1 MSPRPMRSPR
11 WYVSV
16 RSPYSWLALRDAEG
30 YGSELLADSE
40 MRVFFEPTEEL
51 AGNVTEKSA
60 VFHYTPMSRAKHLY
74 ILRDVARLARQRELT
89 LTWPVDENPAWEVS
103 SVALARVLEESPSE
117 GKRLALVLANARWIE
132 GRNVHEESTV
142 ADCLT
147 GMGLD
152 SRLASLHRTE
162 EGLEIGRT
170 VLKQLDRDGVFGVP
184 YLVVGRE
191 TYWGLERLS
200 LAEESHAS
208 KAPPLPTASIPAMAV
223 EGSSGPLDDQPGG
236 CG

>member
-1 MSPRPMRSPR
+1 MSARPSR

-16 RSPYSWLALRDAEG
+16 RSPYSWLALRDADG
-30 YGSELLADSE
+30 YGSQLLADSE
-40 MRVFFEPTEEL
+40 MRVFFEPTGDL

-89 LTWPVDENPAWEVS
+89 VTWPVDENPAWEVS
-103 SVALARVLEESPSE
+103 AVALAQVLAESQAD
-117 GKRLALVLANARWIE
+117 GKRLALALANARWLE

-142 ADCLT
+142 AECLT
-147 GMGLD
+147 SLGLD
-152 SRLASLHRTE
+152 GGLASLHRTDK
-162 EGLEIGRT
+162 GLELGRSM
-170 VLKQLDRDGVFGVP
+170 LKQLDRDGVFGVP

-191 TYWGLERLS
+191 PYWGLERLS
-200 LAEESHAS
+200 PAEEAHAS
-208 KAPPLPTASIPAMAV
+208 TTTPRPAVSLPPTAAGGASR
-223 EGSSGPLDDQPGG
+223 PLDDQPGG